1 MKQEKKYLLIAL
13 SILLGLGVVILLFY
27 STRNIKEAFE
37 SSTPDA
43 KTLAKSKT
51 PAVVDKPDNPS
62 KEVLKLSSKEQTLL
76 NDLLSN
82 KLTDVNIQTLI
93 QSGFLTESMIEKFL
107 TQIQTNQSGET
118 NVGALSP
125 QASLALN
132 TSVPKNDAAIKEK
145 MKIEKF
151 TGFETNMPIYAQY

>member
-37 SSTPDA
+37 SSTS
-43 KTLAKSKT
+43 AKSKT
-51 PAVVDKPDNPS
+51 PAVVDKASDS
-62 KEVLKLSSKEQTLL
+62 AKEVLKLSSKEQTLL

-125 QASLALN
+125 PTSLALN
-132 TSVPKNDAAIKEK
+132 TAVPKNDASIKDT
-145 MKIEKF
+145 MKVEKF